1 MKKIFSL
8 IIIFTSLLFM
18 QSCFLFK
25 PAQKTC
31 PAYSLNQID
40 SKKLCEFTENI
51 KKVPEC
57 YYIHDSDDVLE
68 RIKF

>member
-1 MKKIFSL
+1 MKKIFSS

-40 SKKLCEFTENI
+40 SKKSITTTSKIDLTINEN
-51 KKVPEC
+51 
-57 YYIHDSDDVLE
+57 SM
-68 RIKF
+68 